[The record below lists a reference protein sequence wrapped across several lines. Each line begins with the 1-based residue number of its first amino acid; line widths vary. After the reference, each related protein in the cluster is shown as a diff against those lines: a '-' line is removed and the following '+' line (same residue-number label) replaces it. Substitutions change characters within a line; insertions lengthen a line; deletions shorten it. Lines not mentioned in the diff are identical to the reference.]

1 MTITRRCVFGQTG
14 YPEVVKIFLIA
25 ILVAVV
31 MGALGVFGGI
41 RFEEMRHARQDI
53 ERMLQSQRDEQ
64 HYAAVISLGVLD
76 TLEAGETEKAKSL
89 LARQIALYHR
99 AFKNYEGS
107 LSDKQRLVPL
117 IDEVSSK
124 SVVLREELRKES
136 Q

>member
-1 MTITRRCVFGQTG
+1 
-14 YPEVVKIFLIA
+14 
-25 ILVAVV
+25 

-41 RFEEMRHARQDI
+41 RFEEMRDARQDI
-53 ERMLQSQRDEQ
+53 EQMLQSHRNER
-64 HYAAVISLGVLD
+64 HFAAVISLGVLE

-99 AFKNYEGS
+99 AIKNYEGS

-124 SVVLREELRKES
+124 SAVLREELRKES